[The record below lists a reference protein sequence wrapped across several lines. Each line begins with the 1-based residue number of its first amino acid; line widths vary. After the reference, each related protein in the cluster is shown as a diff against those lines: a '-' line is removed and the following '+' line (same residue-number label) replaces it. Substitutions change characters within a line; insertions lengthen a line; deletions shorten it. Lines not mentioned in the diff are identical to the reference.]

1 MSKVTERSSAECAS
15 FTSKK
20 LLREA
25 ITAIARAKKAAAILF
40 RDGEGYPAKSD
51 EQVAAKKS
59 APAVAKKT
67 GKKVAAKK
75 ATPVKVAK
83 SPALVAKSPAK
94 KAPVKAAKAPTRR
107 VVKQPPVKKAAAKVP
122 AKKAAVKAPAKKAVR
137 VVQVVRTPAPPTT
150 EAPTVTTPNK
160 LRPVHLFSRYWAK
173 SDLEGAGTTGH
184 HH

>member
-1 MSKVTERSSAECAS
+1 MKAKKILKRIAKIESLMSKVTERSSASAPHIQE
-15 FTSKK
+15 

-25 ITAIARAKKAAAILF
+25 ITAIARAKKAVQSSSETVK
-40 RDGEGYPAKSD
+40 DTPAKSD

-83 SPALVAKSPAK
+83 SPALEVAKSPAK

-150 EAPTVTTPNK
+150 EAPTVTTPEQVAPGT
-160 LRPVHLFSRYWAK
+160 PVQ
-173 SDLEGAGTTGH
+173 
-184 HH
+184 